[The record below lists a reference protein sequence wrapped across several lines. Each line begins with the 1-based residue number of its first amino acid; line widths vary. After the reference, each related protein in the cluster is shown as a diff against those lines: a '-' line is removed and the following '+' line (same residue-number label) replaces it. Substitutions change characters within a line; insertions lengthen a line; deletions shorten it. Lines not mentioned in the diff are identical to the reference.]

1 MDFQSHALYNAYLT
15 SVFAIAEMLR
25 RFVNVFE
32 PGSLFFLAELLL
44 VACPLCVKPQR
55 FFFFFFDFSGKFI
68 SDFEVQKN
76 SEMFSPTVC
85 LGLSYEYRAVDLGR
99 REQLNPDFE
108 RLNPLKYVPVLVD
121 GPVVVSDSYAILLY
135 LEEKYPQK
143 ALLPTDLR
151 LKSLHLQGNHVAGGK
166 YSQLKHTTS
175 YYVGIAGR
183 FHLHT
188 IYLHIYI
195 PKKTIGEKFGPEEP
209 LPWAQST
216 LEKGFNALEK
226 LLKDF
231 SGQYALGDEADVF
244 LAPQISSAIENFG
257 IDMSKFPTLA
267 RIYESY
273 KTLPEFQASSPE
285 RQLDALH

>member
-1 MDFQSHALYNAYLT
+1 MDFQSHALKCSDGSST
-15 SVFAIAEMLR
+15 SSNLVLYSFWRSSCSWRVRFAL
-25 RFVNVFE
+25 N
-32 PGSLFFLAELLL
+32 L
-44 VACPLCVKPQR
+44 K
-55 FFFFFFDFSGKFI
+55 
-68 SDFEVQKN
+68 
-76 SEMFSPTVC
+76 
-85 LGLSYEYRAVDLGR
+85 GLSYEYRAVDLGR
-99 REQLNPDFE
+99 REQLNPDADFE

-151 LKSLHLQGNHVAGGK
+151 LKSLHLQVA
-166 YSQLKHTTS
+166 SIVSSSIQPL
-175 YYVGIAGR
+175 IM
-183 FHLHT
+183 LE
-188 IYLHIYI
+188 LL
-195 PKKTIGEKFGPEEP
+195 KTIGEKFGPEEP

-231 SGQYALGDEADVF
+231 SGQYALGDEVHMADVF

-267 RIYESY
+267 RIYKSY